1 MQAELHAQHAAVHDQ
16 HQERLWSLTQELQEQ
31 ERRAV
36 AQLKVEQDARL
47 TALRME
53 LQVCVCVRQAGRQA
67 GNLTV
72 CKQLELTRVEHPT
85 SCGWQHYDTP
95 LCCRW
100 HGTRALCNSSSAE
113 YSAHPQGL
121 L

>member
-53 LQVCVCVRQAGRQA
+53 LQVCVCEASRQAGGQFNSVQA
-67 GNLTV
+67 A
-72 CKQLELTRVEHPT
+72 
-85 SCGWQHYDTP
+85 
-95 LCCRW
+95 
-100 HGTRALCNSSSAE
+100 RADKS
-113 YSAHPQGL
+113 
-121 L
+121 